1 MMEIQEI
8 EEILQ
13 QKQNPHR
20 YRHTIGVRYTS
31 ICLAMRY
38 GEDLTKASYAGLLHD
53 CAKHMSG
60 EKLLEK
66 CRSHH
71 LPVSDME
78 AKNPFL
84 LHGRVG
90 AWLAGHR
97 YGVEDPEILS
107 AIEWHTTGKPDM
119 TLLEKIVFT
128 ADYIEPGR
136 DQALPESGPA
146 PHALQKNASASWEDV
161 LWFPPAFP
169 PFPEN
174 ARLRRQMFPCVPRF
188 SAWGVRERVVS
199 LYARHSL

>member
-136 DQALPESGPA
+136 D
-146 PHALQKNASASWEDV
+146 
-161 LWFPPAFP
+161 
-169 PFPEN
+169 
-174 ARLRRQMFPCVPRF
+174 
-188 SAWGVRERVVS
+188 
-199 LYARHSL
+199 

>member
-1 MMEIQEI
+1 MEIQEI

-60 EKLLEK
+60 GKLLEK

-97 YGVEDPEILS
+97 YGVEVPEILS
-107 AIEWHTTGKPDM
+107 AI
-119 TLLEKIVFT
+119 
-128 ADYIEPGR
+128 
-136 DQALPESGPA
+136 
-146 PHALQKNASASWEDV
+146 
-161 LWFPPAFP
+161 
-169 PFPEN
+169 
-174 ARLRRQMFPCVPRF
+174 
-188 SAWGVRERVVS
+188 
-199 LYARHSL
+199 

>member
-38 GEDLTKASYAGLLHD
+38 GEDLIKASYAGLLHD

-97 YGVEDPEILS
+97 YGC
-107 AIEWHTTGKPDM
+107 
-119 TLLEKIVFT
+119 LLYT
-128 ADYIEPGR
+128 SDAADE
-136 DQALPESGPA
+136 L
-146 PHALQKNASASWEDV
+146 
-161 LWFPPAFP
+161 
-169 PFPEN
+169 
-174 ARLRRQMFPCVPRF
+174 
-188 SAWGVRERVVS
+188 
-199 LYARHSL
+199 

>member
-66 CRSHH
+66 CRQ
-71 LPVSDME
+71 P
-78 AKNPFL
+78 PF
-84 LHGRVG
+84 
-90 AWLAGHR
+90 ACFR
-97 YGVEDPEILS
+97 YG
-107 AIEWHTTGKPDM
+107 G
-119 TLLEKIVFT
+119 
-128 ADYIEPGR
+128 
-136 DQALPESGPA
+136 
-146 PHALQKNASASWEDV
+146 
-161 LWFPPAFP
+161 
-169 PFPEN
+169 
-174 ARLRRQMFPCVPRF
+174 
-188 SAWGVRERVVS
+188 
-199 LYARHSL
+199 

>member
-38 GEDLTKASYAGLLHD
+38 GEELTRASYAGLLHD
-53 CAKHMSG
+53 CAKHMSN
-60 EKLLEK
+60 EKLLAK
-66 CRSHH
+66 CCEHH
-71 LPVSDME
+71 WTVSE
-78 AKNPFL
+78 GEEKNPFL

-90 AWLAGHR
+90 AWLAEHK
-97 YGVEDPEILS
+97 YGITDPEILG
-107 AIEWHTTGKPDM
+107 AIEWHTTGRPNM

-136 DQALPESGPA
+136 DQAPNLVELRRLAFTDIDQAVCAILKQTLDYLRDQGGEIDPA
-146 PHALQKNASASWEDV
+146 TEVTYNYYLQKCA
-161 LWFPPAFP
+161 
-169 PFPEN
+169 EN
-174 ARLRRQMFPCVPRF
+174 TE
-188 SAWGVRERVVS
+188 G
-199 LYARHSL
+199 

>member
-53 CAKHMSG
+53 CAKHMSD

-84 LHGRVG
+84 LHGESRG
-90 AWLAGHR
+90 MAGR
-97 YGVEDPEILS
+97 AQIRCRGSGDP
-107 AIEWHTTGKPDM
+107 
-119 TLLEKIVFT
+119 
-128 ADYIEPGR
+128 
-136 DQALPESGPA
+136 Q
-146 PHALQKNASASWEDV
+146 
-161 LWFPPAFP
+161 
-169 PFPEN
+169 
-174 ARLRRQMFPCVPRF
+174 
-188 SAWGVRERVVS
+188 
-199 LYARHSL
+199 RH

>member
-38 GEDLTKASYAGLLHD
+38 GEELTRASYAGLLHD
-53 CAKHMSG
+53 CAKHMSN
-60 EKLLEK
+60 EKLLAK
-66 CRSHH
+66 CCEHH
-71 LPVSDME
+71 LTDSEVE
-78 AKNPFL
+78 EKNPFL

-90 AWLAGHR
+90 AWLAEHK
-97 YGVEDPEILS
+97 YGITDPEILG
-107 AIEWHTTGKPDM
+107 AIEWHTTGRPDM

-136 DQALPESGPA
+136 DQAPNLVELRRLAFTDIDQAVCAILKQTLDYLRDQGGEIDPA
-146 PHALQKNASASWEDV
+146 TEVTYNYYLQKCA
-161 LWFPPAFP
+161 
-169 PFPEN
+169 EN
-174 ARLRRQMFPCVPRF
+174 TE
-188 SAWGVRERVVS
+188 G
-199 LYARHSL
+199 

>member
-71 LPVSDME
+71 LPVSEVE

-107 AIEWHTTGKPDM
+107 AIEWHFWRKSFLQRIILSRGGIRHRILHGFVNWHLQ
-119 TLLEKIVFT
+119 TLI
-128 ADYIEPGR
+128 R
-136 DQALPESGPA
+136 Q
-146 PHALQKNASASWEDV
+146 SAK
-161 LWFPPAFP
+161 F
-169 PFPEN
+169 
-174 ARLRRQMFPCVPRF
+174 
-188 SAWGVRERVVS
+188 
-199 LYARHSL
+199 